1 MEVKTLSI
9 QKSMMTEKRYKKLLI
24 LTMMMLSLLLPAKV
38 LAVYRVVT
46 DPQTTATV
54 LTNTLSQMAI
64 EREHNKRLDS
74 INAKQKK
81 IELYTVSM
89 ATMKEVYKLTMENIK
104 GFGEESWY
112 YTEIGRCAYDIIK
125 DVPEVTKVVKDA
137 KWHNQLLC
145 LGELAG
151 VGTKTQ
157 KLVNDFVNIVNNGK
171 IRNPLG
177 DNSGESGENDGYNLL
192 DRYERLSIANRI
204 YTDLLELRYKIQ
216 GMMAMAQY
224 ATMNDLFF
232 AIDPEGWA
240 NVMVMQNAV
249 SGLIDDWNNTG
260 GVAWDKV
267 TIDRTK
273 LDPIFQ
279 DIVSWGTFD

>member
-1 MEVKTLSI
+1 MEQMKKSVLFSAILLLSI
-9 QKSMMTEKRYKKLLI
+9 LFEK
-24 LTMMMLSLLLPAKV
+24 PAV
-38 LAVYRVVT
+38 AQYRVVT

-54 LTNTLSQMAI
+54 LSNLATQVAI
-64 EREHNKRLDS
+64 ENEHNKRLDS
-74 INAKQKK
+74 ISSKQKN

-112 YTEIGRCAYDIIK
+112 YTEIGRCAFDIIK
-125 DVPEVTKVVKDA
+125 DVPELAKVFKDA

-145 LGELAG
+145 LGELTG
-151 VGTKTQ
+151 VVTKTQ

-177 DNSGESGENDGYNLL
+177 DSAAESGKNDGYNFL
-192 DRYERLSIANRI
+192 DRYERLTIANRI
-204 YTDLLELRYKIQ
+204 YTDLLELRYKVQ
-216 GMMAMAQY
+216 GMMAMAEY
-224 ATMNDLFF
+224 ATMHDLFF
-232 AIDPEGWA
+232 SIDPEGWA

-260 GVAWDKV
+260 AVAWEKV
-267 TIDRTK
+267 TINRDK
-273 LDPIFQ
+273 LDPVFQ
-279 DIVSWGTFD
+279 DILTWGAVN

>member
-1 MEVKTLSI
+1 ME
-9 QKSMMTEKRYKKLLI
+9 QMNKRI
-24 LTMMMLSLLLPAKV
+24 LALSLLLLSL
-38 LAVYRVVT
+38 LAGNMLYAQYRVVT

-54 LTNTLSQMAI
+54 LSNLATQMAI
-64 EREHNKRLDS
+64 EKEHNKRLDS
-74 INAKQKK
+74 ISAKQQT

-112 YTEIGRCAYDIIK
+112 YTEIGRCAFDIIK
-125 DVPEVTKVVKDA
+125 DVPELTKVIKNA
-137 KWHNQLLC
+137 KWNQQLLC
-145 LGELAG
+145 LKELAG
-151 VGTKTQ
+151 VVTETQ

-177 DNSGESGENDGYNLL
+177 DSATESGENDGYNFL
-192 DRYERLSIANRI
+192 DRYERITIANRI

-216 GMMAMAQY
+216 GMMALAQY

-240 NVMVMQNAV
+240 NVMVMNNAV

-260 GVAWDKV
+260 GTVWDKV
-267 TIDRTK
+267 EIDRTK

-279 DIVSWGTFD
+279 DIVQWGALN

>member
-1 MEVKTLSI
+1 MERI
-9 QKSMMTEKRYKKLLI
+9 NKRMLI
-24 LTMMMLSLLLPAKV
+24 LSLFIFSV
-38 LAVYRVVT
+38 LVRNVTFSQYRVVT

-54 LTNTLSQMAI
+54 LSNLATQAAI
-64 EREHNKRLDS
+64 ENEHNKRLDS

-112 YTEIGRCAYDIIK
+112 YTEIGRCAFGIIK
-125 DVPEVTKVVKDA
+125 DVPELVKTVKDA
-137 KWHNQLLC
+137 KWNQQILC
-145 LGELAG
+145 LKELAG
-151 VGTKTQ
+151 VVTETQ

-177 DNSGESGENDGYNLL
+177 DSATESGKNDGYNFL
-192 DRYERLSIANRI
+192 DRYERLTIANRI

-260 GVAWDKV
+260 GTVWDKV
-267 TIDRTK
+267 EIDRTK
-273 LDPIFQ
+273 LDPIFR
-279 DIVSWGTFD
+279 DIVQWGTLN

>member
-1 MEVKTLSI
+1 MEQMNRGTLIIS
-9 QKSMMTEKRYKKLLI
+9 LLI
-24 LTMMMLSLLLPAKV
+24 FSFFLGNVAF
-38 LAVYRVVT
+38 AQYRVVT

-54 LTNTLSQMAI
+54 LSNLATQAAI
-64 EREHNKRLDS
+64 ETEHNKRLDS
-74 INAKQKK
+74 IRSKQQK

-112 YTEIGRCAYDIIK
+112 YTEIGRCAFDIIK
-125 DVPEVTKVVKDA
+125 DVPELVKTVKEA
-137 KWHNQLLC
+137 KWNQQLLC
-145 LGELAG
+145 LKELAG
-151 VGTKTQ
+151 VVTETQ
-157 KLVNDFVNIVNNGK
+157 QLVNDFVNIVNNGK

-177 DNSGESGENDGYNLL
+177 DSATESGENDGYNFL
-192 DRYERLSIANRI
+192 DRYERITIANRI

-260 GVAWDKV
+260 GTVWDKV
-267 TIDRTK
+267 EIDRTK

-279 DIVSWGTFD
+279 DIVQWGALN